1 MATQVMKALW
11 KRRYLQKMKKTYHPY
26 DETYARS
33 QAWAKVARIA
43 FVRDK
48 IYAEPFSGS
57 TPVKEIGSSMKY
69 RLALLKSINPKPP
82 AGFVGKWRNVEG
94 ESWLR
99 PAIFFFGMNG
109 SLSGDWFALRWS
121 QPSIASEVSAFLSAV
136 PQTQYVDD
144 RTLNFVAH
152 LKLPDEYFSNLSR
165 FELE

>member
-1 MATQVMKALW
+1 
-11 KRRYLQKMKKTYHPY
+11 MKKTYHPY

-57 TPVKEIGSSMKY
+57 TPVNEIGSSMKY
-69 RLALLKSINPKPP
+69 RLAFLKSINPQPP

-99 PAIFFFGMNG
+99 PAF
-109 SLSGDWFALRWS
+109 LRHEW
-121 QPSIASEVSAFLSAV
+121 QPVWRLVRAAV
-136 PQTQYVDD
+136 ITAV
-144 RTLNFVAH
+144 N
-152 LKLPDEYFSNLSR
+152 R
-165 FELE
+165 F